1 MYITQP
7 INRTAP
13 IIQETVC
20 PAQCPPVLY
29 ANINFLGLIF
39 GLSCLTTYFI
49 KRKFLT
55 PARSNRKKLA
65 VKILYWIKWILLALF
80 ILYFIQIE
88 YQKPEGV
95 CLIEGIMLRFDWLPD
110 LLHPLLIW
118 H

>member
-7 INRTAP
+7 INRAEP
-13 IIQETVC
+13 VVQETGC
-20 PAQCPPVLY
+20 PPQCPPALY

-39 GLSCLTTYFI
+39 GLSCLATYFI
-49 KRKFLT
+49 KKRFLT

-88 YQKPEGV
+88 YQQPEGV
-95 CLIEGIMLRFDWLPD
+95 CLIEGIMLRFGLLPD